1 MKNQAINIS
10 RICFLIVFLVLQL
23 INAGLIITI
32 ILWFTNIYEEG
43 EFSSVIASLLISNFE
58 SLSISN
64 FYRMN
69 LNSDEPY
76 SLWKL

>member
-10 RICFLIVFLVLQL
+10 RICVLIAFLVLQL

-43 EFSSVIASLLISNFE
+43 VFSSVIASLLISNFE

>member
-10 RICFLIVFLVLQL
+10 RICVLIAFLVLQL

-32 ILWFTNIYEEG
+32 ILWFINIYEEG
-43 EFSSVIASLLISNFE
+43 VFSSVIASLLISNFE

-76 SLWKL
+76 SLWK